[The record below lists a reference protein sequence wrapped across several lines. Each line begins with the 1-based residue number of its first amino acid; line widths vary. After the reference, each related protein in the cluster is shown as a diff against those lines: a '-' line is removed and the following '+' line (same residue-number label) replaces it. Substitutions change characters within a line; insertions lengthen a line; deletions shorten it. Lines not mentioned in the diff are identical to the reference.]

1 MKNAIKYLLTLT
13 FFLFHSLPGW
23 MQNFS
28 IFTLPTQKQL
38 PTATIHCLIQD
49 SEGYMWYGTEQG
61 GLYRD
66 NGYQIDVFRPSDMG
80 FNAKANHILCITE
93 MQNGHILAGTPEG
106 LFLINKQ
113 NYSITRTAVDSLRIE
128 ALFTDSKGTTW
139 IGTDRSIIRLGTD
152 FSITHTFPSVYKGKI
167 RSVTRFFEDH
177 EGRLFALQWQGG
189 ILMKDKNNKNF
200 LSAEWN
206 RPSWPTQ
213 MVEDE
218 ENQCYW
224 LATWGDG
231 IIKMSLKENKCQ
243 TEIQKATQNSYGR
256 QRGFDLIRDKHQG
269 LLWMSTP
276 DDLYA
281 YSITDGSLKQ
291 FDTGHFLPKGKKI
304 IDQMFENRD
313 GYLYV
318 AGYTPHTFIICP
330 EKERITRLDIPAM
343 TTLTGYPLLADRSII
358 ENDFIWIW
366 QGRMGLSLFH
376 IKDQS
381 LKFAGWKTDR
391 CIQKNSSEGK
401 GLWGSHGQTLYRI
414 QQNQGTIERHI
425 LTDVPDRQSI
435 RQLVDDNLGHLYI
448 ATQTHL
454 YRYTIA
460 GKQMKQIARLPGEP
474 HDMTVTTNGDLYLIF
489 EEKGLRIITKQGG
502 TFQPKQPD
510 EHFTA
515 LAASPD
521 GTIWLTALN
530 GNVYHYFPSDRQM
543 KRVDFLH
550 NRNEAPLR
558 DITVDGMGHV
568 WTVSDQKIVECNPNT
583 MAFRIISAADPQIRV
598 DYFYGIENT
607 DASHLCI
614 NGAGAICQIE
624 SSAALNQTSTHVRPI
639 VSACLID
646 GHKQITGQQTKEIKL
661 NPDHTTLNLYL
672 TTLDHMATDR
682 IVFAYKLKGLHT
694 DWIYGDVGQNTLYFN
709 HLPKGHYPLE
719 VMATDRNGCWGKP
732 TTILTII
739 SLPHW
744 YETWWARL
752 LYAVI
757 IIVTIGGIWRME
769 QRIRLLHRLIQ
780 RRRHVKLDEIEL
792 KREDISSDH
801 WNDEF
806 IRKAIAKIEENLSRT
821 DYNVETLSTDM
832 CMSRSTFYRRLQEL
846 TGQSPTDFIRDI
858 RLKKAATL
866 LGQDSHATISDIA
879 RKVGFS
885 SPKYF
890 SKCFREKF
898 GVLPKDFN
906 QVLNEKVKT

>member
-167 RSVTRFFEDH
+167 RSVTRFFEDR

-200 LSAEWN
+200 LPIEWN
-206 RPSWPTQ
+206 RPSWPIQ

-224 LATWGDG
+224 LATWGEG
-231 IIKMSLKENKCQ
+231 IIKMNLKGNKYQ

-281 YSITDGSLKQ
+281 YSITEGNLKR

-682 IVFAYKLKGLHT
+682 IIFAYKLKGLHT